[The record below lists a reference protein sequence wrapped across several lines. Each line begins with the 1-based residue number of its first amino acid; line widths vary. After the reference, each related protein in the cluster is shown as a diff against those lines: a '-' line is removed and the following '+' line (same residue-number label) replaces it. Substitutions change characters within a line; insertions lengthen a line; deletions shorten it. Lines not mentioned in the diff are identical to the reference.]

1 MIRAIVIVLA
11 LVFFSGGCGGE
22 EQSGGIRA
30 PRTTEVTEQ
39 AAIDIATN
47 TVSERDGWSDMTGE
61 AAPMGNG
68 WEITVTR
75 GGAGAGDVRIV
86 ILDGEGAVSMYQEG

>member
-1 MIRAIVIVLA
+1 MIRAIAIVLA
-11 LVFFSGGCGGE
+11 VVFFSGGCGGA

-30 PRTTEVTEQ
+30 PRTTKVTEQ
-39 AAIDIATN
+39 DAINIGKD
-47 TVSERDGWSDMTGE
+47 TVSERDGWSEMTGE

-68 WEITVTR
+68 WRITVTR

-86 ILDGEGAVSMYQEG
+86 VLDGEGAVSMYQEG